1 MPERLAVQAISSVHP
16 DADGEVVHIEYE
28 TADKPDQLDIHA
40 GAISTLVLE
49 LRQAAQAFPV
59 SAAEFT
65 GQPLELTGAGLVS
78 FEDGRLML
86 ELVLDG
92 MLRVVVNVPDIAIV
106 SLHECLFAMG
116 KFRDGLVVEAGSTTH
131 H

>member
-1 MPERLAVQAISSVHP
+1 MPERLAVRAISSVHP

-28 TADKPDQLDIHA
+28 TSDKPDQLDIHA
-40 GAISTLVLE
+40 GALSTLLLG

-59 SAAEFT
+59 SSAEFT

-78 FEDGRLML
+78 LEDGRLML

-92 MLRVVVNVPDIAIV
+92 MLRVLVDVPDLAIV
-106 SLHECLFAMG
+106 SLHECLFAMHEV
-116 KFRDGLVVEAGSTTH
+116 RNAEAEAPTPPTH